1 MLESYLEAGLDVLL
15 GIDPIQGT
23 YTDMPLMKQ
32 KLGNRVCLWGGVSGA
47 VTVERGTETEV
58 RTAVSQAIETLGRD
72 GFVLSPI
79 DNITVDEPLTW
90 RNLDIFID
98 EWRRHW

>member
-1 MLESYLEAGLDVLL
+1 M
-15 GIDPIQGT
+15 
-23 YTDMPLMKQ
+23 
-32 KLGNRVCLWGGVSGA
+32 
-47 VTVERGTETEV
+47 GTESGV
-58 RTAVSQAIETLGRD
+58 RSAVRHAIETLGPH

-90 RNLDIFID
+90 HNLDVFMN